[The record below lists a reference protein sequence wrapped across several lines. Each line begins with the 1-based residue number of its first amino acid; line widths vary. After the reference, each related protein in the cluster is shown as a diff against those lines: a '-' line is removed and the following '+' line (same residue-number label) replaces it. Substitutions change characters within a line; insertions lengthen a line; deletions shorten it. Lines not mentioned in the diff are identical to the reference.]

1 MTHNILCRNLFYN
14 NRRKKGIEKKPFFLF
29 KALLFISNVT
39 FGEAP
44 LRKTPETPS
53 CRVFHK
59 IYFDME
65 KIYSD

>member
-1 MTHNILCRNLFYN
+1 MTHNILCRKLFYN
-14 NRRKKGIEKKPFFLF
+14 NRRKKGIEK

-44 LRKTPETPS
+44 LRRTPETPS

>member
-1 MTHNILCRNLFYN
+1 LISAHNDAQYLVPKFILQQQAEKG
-14 NRRKKGIEKKPFFLF
+14 NRE

-44 LRKTPETPS
+44 LRRTPETPS

>member
-1 MTHNILCRNLFYN
+1 MMTHNILCRNLFYN
-14 NRRKKGIEKKPFFLF
+14 NRRKKGNRE

-44 LRKTPETPS
+44 LRRTPETPS

>member
-14 NRRKKGIEKKPFFLF
+14 NRRKKGIEKSPS
-29 KALLFISNVT
+29 FISNVT

-44 LRKTPETPS
+44 LRRTPETPS

-65 KIYSD
+65 KFIVTNKPI